1 MTPMPSIRPYLSA
14 TALCAALLIA
24 GCSHQKKAS
33 ASSPKPTPAQQAELA
48 AEGKLIFDQTPQ
60 HAAAYVGNKLSC
72 GDCHVDSGKAA
83 YAAPLI
89 NIANVFPAYTKRA
102 GRVISLQERINECFV
117 RSENGKPLPNDSP
130 EMTAMMAYLAS
141 LSSGV
146 KVQAYPERGFVKVP
160 DLKGN
165 PERGEH
171 VYATQCAVCHGVN
184 GEGVPPVLP
193 PVWGPGS
200 YNDGAGMDHVEKMA
214 AFLVHNMPQNH
225 PGTLKPQDAFDVSA
239 FIDSKPRPTMN
250 PKYKGL

>member
-1 MTPMPSIRPYLSA
+1 MLRSKIRLCFAVLAVGATLSV
-14 TALCAALLIA
+14 A
-24 GCSHQKKAS
+24 GCSRQKQPPA
-33 ASSPKPTPAQQAELA
+33 AAQPTPAQRAELA
-48 AEGKLIFDQTPQ
+48 VQGKLIFDQTPQ

-72 GDCHVDSGKAA
+72 GDCHVDSGKAP

-89 NIANVFPAYTKRA
+89 NITNLFPMYTKRA
-102 GRVISLQERINECFV
+102 GRVISMQERINECFV

-130 EMTAMMAYLAS
+130 EMVALVAYLDS

-146 KVQAYPERGFVKVP
+146 KGQAYPQRGFVQVP
-160 DLKGN
+160 ALTGN
-165 PERGEH
+165 PVRGKQ

-193 PVWGPGS
+193 PVWGPDS
-200 YNDGAGMDHVEKMA
+200 YNDGAGMDHIQKMA

-225 PGTLKPQDAFDVSA
+225 PGTLKPQEAFDVAA
-239 FIDSKPRPTMN
+239 FIHSKPRPAFN